1 MADRN
6 LSNDFIKAI
15 EKNSFS
21 AYTVITGKERNFHH
35 GKDRYYNNIWRI
47 P

>member
-1 MADRN
+1 MGKNPPNKKN
-6 LSNDFIKAI
+6 LPNGKILPM
-15 EKNSFS
+15 
-21 AYTVITGKERNFHH
+21 KERNFHH